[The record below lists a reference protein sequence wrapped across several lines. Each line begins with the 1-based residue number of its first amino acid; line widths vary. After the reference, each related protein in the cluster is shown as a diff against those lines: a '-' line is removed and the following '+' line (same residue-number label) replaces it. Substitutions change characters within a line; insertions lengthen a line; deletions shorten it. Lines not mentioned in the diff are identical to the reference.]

1 MVSKPFDLEVFV
13 IKSAQAVTP
22 SRQNVVKPSTPAEI
36 KYYDKDMMK
45 NPLSLKRTHA
55 PVPANMCV
63 FKLTNLML
71 VMLKKLKLS
80 LKSLKIK
87 SSRKTKKN

>member
-1 MVSKPFDLEVFV
+1 
-13 IKSAQAVTP
+13 
-22 SRQNVVKPSTPAEI
+22 
-36 KYYDKDMMK
+36 MMK
-45 NPLSLKRTHA
+45 NPLALQRTHV

-80 LKSLKIK
+80 LQSLK
-87 SSRKTKKN
+87 SSQKTKKN